1 MRTPTLV
8 LIGLLAAGVASVA
21 IAQSSS
27 STVLTAK
34 ATVSPSKAGTK
45 KHPQGVKLTVKTTW
59 TTAGDGDKPVVQKA
73 YVLFPKGSLYNGAK
87 YPKCSQT
94 VLARKGPK
102 ACPKGSIMGTG
113 TGSAFAD
120 TVLTHPHITVVNGGA
135 TRSYLYTVLDNP
147 ARVQAPVP
155 GVITK
160 MSGKWAYKLTLTVPD
175 VLQVV
180 AGVPIAL
187 RDLTFHIGRGSWLAT
202 TGCTGGKWPFSV
214 QTFYDN
220 GQSSTAV
227 SSVRCRK

>member
-1 MRTPTLV
+1 MRNSTFV
-8 LIGLLAAGVASVA
+8 LGGLMAVGAVSVA

-27 STVLTAK
+27 STVLT
-34 ATVSPSKAGTK
+34 VSSSVFPSKAGTK
-45 KHPQGVKLTVKTTW
+45 KRPQGVTLTVKTTW
-59 TTAGDGDKPVVQKA
+59 ATPGDGEKPVIQRA
-73 YVLFPKGSLYNGAK
+73 IVLFPKGSLYNGAK

-102 ACPKGSIMGTG
+102 ACPKGAIMGTG
-113 TGSAFAD
+113 TGTAFAD

-135 TRSYLYTVLDNP
+135 TRTYLYTVLDNP

-160 MSGKWAYKLTLTVPD
+160 MTGKWAYKLTITVPQS
-175 VLQVV
+175 LQIV

-187 RDLTFHIGRGSWLAT
+187 RDLTFKVGKKSWLAT
-202 TGCTGGKWPFSV
+202 TGCPGGKWPFSV

-220 GQSSTAV
+220 GGSSTYE
-227 SSVRCRK
+227 SSVACRR

>member
-1 MRTPTLV
+1 MRNATLV
-8 LIGLLAAGVASVA
+8 LGGLLAAGAASVA
-21 IAQSSS
+21 IAQSAS
-27 STVLTAK
+27 STVLTVK

-45 KHPQGVKLTVKTTW
+45 KHPQGVKLVVKTTW
-59 TTAGDGDKPVVQKA
+59 TTPGDVDKPVIQNA
-73 YVLFPKGSLYNGAK
+73 FVLFPKGSLYNGAK

-102 ACPKGSIMGTG
+102 ACPAGSIMGTG

-135 TRSYLYTVLDNP
+135 TRTYLYTVLDNP

-160 MSGKWAYKLTLTVPD
+160 MTGKWAYKLTLTVPQS
-175 VLQVV
+175 LQIV

-187 RDLTFHIGRGSWLAT
+187 RDLTFKVGRKDWLAT
-202 TGCTGGKWPFSV
+202 TGCSGGKWPFSI

-220 GQSSTAV
+220 GGSSTTL
-227 SSVRCRK
+227 SSVACH